1 MFDAH
6 FSDFDGSGPYS
17 LQVYT
22 QHAYMRPYGV
32 STMLQLGVKLFPAG
46 DFLRILL
53 IGSLDHVVPWFT
65 PSKNGFVWK

>member
-1 MFDAH
+1 MLTFLI
-6 FSDFDGSGPYS
+6 FRYS

-46 DFLRILL
+46 DLLRILAMEAWT
-53 IGSLDHVVPWFT
+53 IGSCSSMIYTLKKW
-65 PSKNGFVWK
+65 